1 MIASN
6 QTNLLAKSPN
16 LNVGNTLGNW
26 GGHLSHHGER
36 VALAMPQSLTVSTG
50 QGLVTN
56 QIYVVQDEVTYGT
69 GGRWGQWADGGGS
82 SLELLNPNS
91 NHRLAYNW
99 GDSDETGKSVWTN
112 IEFTGTLDNGANY
125 GSAIDYVQVGLLDVG
140 ECLVD
145 NLEVRPG
152 GTNGANIVMDSD
164 FESGLGAWS
173 PRVTMCVRVSR
184 RLRVLGAIPRA
195 PTRCICGRAMACGR
209 WRIMCKAR

>member
-1 MIASN
+1 
-6 QTNLLAKSPN
+6 
-16 LNVGNTLGNW
+16 
-26 GGHLSHHGER
+26 
-36 VALAMPQSLTVSTG
+36 VSTS

-56 QIYVVQDEVTYGT
+56 QIYVVQDEVTYST

-152 GTNGANIVMDSD
+152 GTNGANIVMDSG
-164 FESGLGAWS
+164 FESGLGAWF
-173 PRVTMCVRVSR
+173 PQGDHVRSSLETTPGLGGYPPGTNSLHLRSSDGMWTLADYVQGPLSQTTLAAGQTATSR
-184 RLRVLGAIPRA
+184 ITADDLCPMMEDVA
-195 PTRCICGRAMACGR
+195 
-209 WRIMCKAR
+209 AR